1 MAGGLED
8 LVWGESSAVELE
20 HVLLEDEVLAPD
32 LNDVGLEGATWW
44 AVVEETG
51 DTIVDLERW
60 SVEET
65 ASQQGVKGWTVEG
78 LALEGGSVRHFD
90 LCVLLLLKLEL
101 RSVRCCSAELLKSK
115 GARDRTSG
123 R

>member
-1 MAGGLED
+1 MARGLEN

-65 ASQQGVKGWTVEG
+65 TSQKGVEGCAVEG

-90 LCVLLLLKLEL
+90 LCVLFLLKLEL
-101 RSVRCCSAELLKSK
+101 RRERCCGAELLKSK
-115 GARDRTSG
+115 CASSRTSTE
-123 R
+123 